1 MKTYRPTHI
10 FTGPPKIQFL
20 PTTPLHWTSWI
31 TWVSKLSAKALL
43 KVN

>member
-20 PTTPLHWTSWI
+20 PTPLHWTSWK